1 MATSSTHYQSLLSL
15 LGEHLDVDEEPT
27 DLINALAA
35 YVNEA
40 AANGGGTAEHARIQE
55 LEAEVAAKDDE
66 IAKLK
71 ASSTKTKVK
80 VARKGSGKKS
90 SGPRAANAYSLFVKT
105 VSGVKKGEH
114 PAASYEFTPARVDP
128 SVPAAK
134 KFDYSTVEERAYTL
148 SDLVSLTAE
157 AGITNLMSQASVV
170 WAMTP
175 PEARDAIKAL

>member
-1 MATSSTHYQSLLSL
+1 MATSTHYQSLLSL

-35 YVNEA
+35 YVEEA
-40 AANGGGTAEHARIQE
+40 AASGGGTAEHARIQE

-80 VARKGSGKKS
+80 VARKGKGSGKS

-114 PAASYEFTPARVDP
+114 AAASYEFIPAAVDP

-134 KFDYSTVEERAYTL
+134 KFDYSTVEQRAYTL
-148 SDLVSLTAE
+148 SDLVTLTSE
-157 AGITNLMSQASVV
+157 AGISNLMSQASVV

-175 PEARDAIKAL
+175 PDARDAIKAL

>member
-1 MATSSTHYQSLLSL
+1 MATSTHYQSLLSL

-90 SGPRAANAYSLFVKT
+90 GPRAANAYSLFVKT

-114 PAASYEFTPARVDP
+114 PAASYEFTPATVDP